1 MPTTPASA
9 ASPQR
14 VLVVED
20 SQRIQSAL
28 VELLETLG
36 GFQVAARVVGE
47 SEATDW
53 IHHHPQGWDLAIV
66 DLVLEN
72 GSGFH
77 LLQRMR
83 REHADGRVVIF
94 SEFVSPALHDK
105 CMKLGAQA
113 AFRKSELQEFIA
125 WLEANRPAS

>member
-1 MPTTPASA
+1 MSQAPASP
-9 ASPQR
+9 SPLR

-28 VELLETLG
+28 VELLETIG
-36 GFQVAARVVGE
+36 GFQVVARVMGE
-47 SEATDW
+47 SEGTDW
-53 IHHHPQGWDLAIV
+53 IHHHPQGWDIAIV

-77 LLQRMR
+77 LLQRMG
-83 REHADGRVVIF
+83 REHAAGRVVIF
-94 SEFVSPALHDK
+94 SEFVSPALHEK
-105 CMKLGAQA
+105 CIKLGAAA

-125 WLEANRPAS
+125 WLEAARPVG

>member
-1 MPTTPASA
+1 MKTTSSA
-9 ASPQR
+9 RPLR

-28 VELLETLG
+28 VELLETIG
-36 GFQVAARVVGE
+36 SFTVTGRVVGE

-53 IHHHPQGWDLAIV
+53 IHHHPQEWDLAIV

-72 GSGFH
+72 GSGFY

-83 REHADGRVVIF
+83 REHPGGRVVVF
-94 SEFVSPALHDK
+94 SEFVSPTLREK
-105 CMKLGAQA
+105 CLQLGAEA
-113 AFRKSELQEFIA
+113 AFRKSELQDFIA
-125 WLEANRPAS
+125 WLERPGDHP